1 MGRLTE
7 RSNIGWWLSELKD
20 ESSEYDDCSI
30 CCEKQQGCDCCRNCP
45 IQKAVD
51 KLAHYEDMEEQDR
64 MIEVVRCKDCSQ
76 YDTGA
81 GYDGW
86 GLCELYDQDR
96 KDNDYCSFGELK
108 ELENE

>member
-1 MGRLTE
+1 MGRLTIE
-7 RSNIGWWLSELKD
+7 QIIEH
-20 ESSEYDDCSI
+20 
-30 CCEKQQGCDCCRNCP
+30 CEKITKQYEEKVSDLFPVER
-45 IQKAVD
+45 IQSKTYWEHKQVAEYLKELQRYKD
-51 KLAHYEDMEEQDR
+51 LEEQGR
-64 MIEVVRCKDCSQ
+64 LMEVVRCKECWR

-108 ELENE
+108 ELEDD